1 MERVLELPEA
11 PPEALFDGAI
21 ALALATGS
29 WLHLAAPPSGAD
41 AEVLTAAARLSGEA
55 AESAVRAALEGNGPV
70 RVAFQR
76 PRAGS
81 YAIDLREPAAAGRA
95 VAALSWPL
103 SLTGRPSELRLRGA
117 NHGAGAA
124 TFHDLRLSW
133 APLAAAF
140 GLRAHLELRAA
151 AFAWDPPEHGELLL
165 SLDPAPALTPLHRAH
180 RGLLR
185 QVTLVGASGA
195 GGQKGALRASEA
207 AERKLRLRG
216 VNAEAERVP
225 LPLFPSAGA
234 HPLSSLRWALTAVA
248 EFEHAVV
255 TMSGVPQ
262 GPANA
267 SPRLAPAG
275 PGAPGPSD
283 PDGDAAQSETVGN
296 EIADALSRFLSSRGA
311 LDGQA
316 AERALIPAILC
327 AAGLGARA
335 GPPPLCHF
343 TTTEVSLAQ
352 VALAGLAHRVLP
364 VRAVIDGAPGEEGVV
379 VVAPASAP

>member
-1 MERVLELPEA
+1 MERVLDLPEA
-11 PPEALFDGAI
+11 PPEALLDGAL
-21 ALALATGS
+21 ALALATGAT
-29 WLHLAAPPSGAD
+29 LQLATKPAGAD
-41 AEVLTAAARLSGEA
+41 LELIAAAARMSGEA
-55 AESAVRAALEGNGPV
+55 AESALRSALNGSGPV
-70 RVAFQR
+70 RIALPR

-81 YAIDLREPAAAGRA
+81 YSIELREPTAAARV

-103 SLTGRPSELRLRGA
+103 SLLGRPSELRLRGP
-117 NHGAGAA
+117 NHAAGAA
-124 TFHDLRLSW
+124 TFHDLRLAW

-151 AFAWDPPEHGELLL
+151 AFAWDPPEQGELVL

-185 QVTLVGASGA
+185 QVTLVGASSA
-195 GGQKGALRASEA
+195 GGQKEALRASDA

-216 VNAEAERVP
+216 VNADAERVP
-225 LPLFPSAGA
+225 LPLPPSAPQHGN
-234 HPLSSLRWALTAVA
+234 PSRRWALTAVA

-255 TMSGVPQ
+255 SMSGVPQ
-262 GPANA
+262 AA
-267 SPRLAPAG
+267 SPSAWLPSAG
-275 PGAPGPSD
+275 PGATGPTEAA
-283 PDGDAAQSETVGN
+283 DAAESESVGTRV
-296 EIADALSRFLSSRGA
+296 ADALSRFLSSRGA

-343 TTTEVSLAQ
+343 TTTEVTLAQ
-352 VALAGLAHRVLP
+352 VALAALAHRVVP

-379 VVAPASAP
+379 VVAP

>member
-11 PPEALFDGAI
+11 PAEALLDGAI
-21 ALALATGS
+21 ALALATGAT
-29 WLHLAAPPSGAD
+29 LQLATMPAGAD
-41 AEVLTAAARLSGEA
+41 LEIVAAAARMSGEA
-55 AESAVRAALEGNGPV
+55 AESALRSALAGSGPI
-70 RVAFQR
+70 RIALPR

-81 YAIDLREPAAAGRA
+81 YSIELREPTAAARVA
-95 VAALSWPL
+95 AALSWPL
-103 SLTGRPSELRLRGA
+103 SLLGRPSELRLRGP
-117 NHGAGAA
+117 NHSAGAA
-124 TFHDLRLSW
+124 TFHDLRLAW

-151 AFAWDPPEHGELLL
+151 AFAWDPPEQGELVL

-195 GGQKGALRASEA
+195 GGQKEALRASDA

-216 VNAEAERVP
+216 VNADAERVP
-225 LPLFPSAGA
+225 LPLPPSAPQHGN
-234 HPLSSLRWALTAVA
+234 PSRRWALTAVA

-255 TMSGVPQ
+255 SMSGVPQ
-262 GPANA
+262 AA
-267 SPRLAPAG
+267 SPSARLPAAA
-275 PGAPGPSD
+275 PGATGSTEAA
-283 PDGDAAQSETVGN
+283 DAAESESVGGRV
-296 EIADALSRFLSSRGA
+296 ADALSRFLSSRGA
-311 LDGQA
+311 LDGRA

-343 TTTEVSLAQ
+343 TTTEVTVAQ
-352 VALAGLAHRVLP
+352 VALAALAHKVVP

-379 VVAPASAP
+379 VVAP

>member
-1 MERVLELPEA
+1 MERVLDLPEA
-11 PPEALFDGAI
+11 PPEALLDGAI
-21 ALALATGS
+21 ALALATGAT
-29 WLHLAAPPSGAD
+29 LQLAAKPAGAD
-41 AEVLTAAARLSGEA
+41 LELLAAAARMSGEA
-55 AESAVRAALEGNGPV
+55 AESTLRSAPTGSGPV
-70 RVAFQR
+70 RIALSR

-81 YAIDLREPAAAGRA
+81 YSIDLREPSAASRVA
-95 VAALSWPL
+95 AALSWPL
-103 SLTGRPSELRLRGA
+103 SLVGRPSELRLRGP
-117 NHGAGAA
+117 NHCAGAA
-124 TFHDLRLSW
+124 TFHDLRLAW

-140 GLRAHLELRAA
+140 GLRAQLELRAA
-151 AFAWDPPEHGELLL
+151 AFAWDPPEQGELVL

-195 GGQKGALRASEA
+195 GGQKEALRASGA

-216 VNAEAERVP
+216 VNADAERVP
-225 LPLFPSAGA
+225 LPLPPSATQHGN
-234 HPLSSLRWALTAVA
+234 PSRRWALTAVA

-255 TMSGVPQ
+255 SMSGVPQ
-262 GPANA
+262 AA
-267 SPRLAPAG
+267 SPSAWLPAV
-275 PGAPGPSD
+275 APGTTGSPEAA
-283 PDGDAAQSETVGN
+283 DAAESESVGAWV
-296 EIADALSRFLSSRGA
+296 ADALSRFLSSRGA

-343 TTTEVSLAQ
+343 TTTEVTVAQ
-352 VALAGLAHRVLP
+352 VALAALAHKVLP

-379 VVAPASAP
+379 VVAP

>member
-1 MERVLELPEA
+1 MERVLDLPEA
-11 PPEALFDGAI
+11 PPEALLDGAI
-21 ALALATGS
+21 ALALATGAT
-29 WLHLAAPPSGAD
+29 LQLAAKPTGAD
-41 AEVLTAAARLSGEA
+41 LEVLAAAARMSGEA
-55 AESAVRAALEGNGPV
+55 AENALRSAPAGSGPV
-70 RVAFQR
+70 RIALSR

-81 YAIDLREPAAAGRA
+81 YSIELREPSSAARVA
-95 VAALSWPL
+95 VALSWPL
-103 SLTGRPSELRLRGA
+103 SLVGRPSELRLRGP
-117 NHGAGAA
+117 NHSAGVA
-124 TFHDLRLSW
+124 TFHDLRLAW

-140 GLRAHLELRAA
+140 GLLAQLELRAA
-151 AFAWDPPEHGELLL
+151 AFAWDPAEQGELVL

-195 GGQKGALRASEA
+195 GGQKEALRASGA

-216 VNAEAERVP
+216 VNADAERVP
-225 LPLFPSAGA
+225 LPLPPSASQHGNPA
-234 HPLSSLRWALTAVA
+234 RRWALTAVA

-255 TMSGVPQ
+255 SMSGVPQ
-262 GPANA
+262 AA
-267 SPRLAPAG
+267 SPSAWPSAAAS
-275 PGAPGPSD
+275 GATGATGATGSPEAA
-283 PDGDAAQSETVGN
+283 DAAESELVGSRV
-296 EIADALSRFLSSRGA
+296 ADALSRFLSSRGA

-343 TTTEVSLAQ
+343 TTTEVTVAQ
-352 VALAGLAHRVLP
+352 VALAALAHKVVP

-379 VVAPASAP
+379 VVAP